1 MNVNSQKT
9 TPNKNKNLTTKK
21 TRMMTN
27 GRLAII
33 SMLSI
38 VVLTFAVRSPDT
50 DSIPTKGAP
59 TDITGLTME
68 EIVGNIH
75 RE

>member
-1 MNVNSQKT
+1 MTKT
-9 TPNKNKNLTTKK
+9 KMRT
-21 TRMMTN
+21 MTN
-27 GRLAII
+27 RLLAIAL
-33 SMLSI
+33 MLLSFF
-38 VVLTFAVRSPDT
+38 LFAFAVRSPDT
-50 DSIPTKGAP
+50 DSIPMKGAP